1 MDDVDLFP
9 MASHPACPKGHT
21 TVDRLTD
28 EIPSDR
34 TPPPAYSTASA
45 IGWEGGRKKLRIVST
60 FGFRNTIL
68 AQFLASFF
76 ILLPMLLYLFLNP
89 YIYISIFFFGR
100 QRDL

>member
-34 TPPPAYSTASA
+34 TPPSYSTAS
-45 IGWEGGRKKLRIVST
+45 WKKKERKKKRPRIVST
-60 FGFRNTIL
+60 FGFRNTIP
-68 AQFLASFF
+68 A
-76 ILLPMLLYLFLNP
+76 
-89 YIYISIFFFGR
+89 
-100 QRDL
+100 